1 MKALLSRV
9 LPLLAACIMSAGA
22 AHAQGT
28 PPPGLVILEQ
38 SWERGRPPSPALYED
53 PLNVAADQAR
63 LQNAQKQTIQQN
75 KIREKANV
83 EQLPVPQGTLG
94 QTAQRRPDG
103 YVYTYTAR
111 VRNDGGK
118 KIRRVVWDYLVF
130 DSVAER
136 EVGRQRFT
144 SKVGVP
150 AGATKKLQ
158 GRSTSPPSD
167 VINVSTGADG
177 APARYSERVVI
188 RQVEYEDGS
197 VWEGASN

>member
-1 MKALLSRV
+1 MT
-9 LPLLAACIMSAGA
+9 AGA
-22 AHAQGT
+22 AHAQGA

-83 EQLPVPQGTLG
+83 EQLPVPQDTLG
-94 QTAQRRPDG
+94 QTDQRTARSDG

-111 VRNDGGK
+111 VRNDGDK

-130 DSVAER
+130 DSVAGR
-136 EVGRQRFT
+136 EVGRHRFT

-150 AGATKKLQ
+150 AGRTKKLQ

-167 VINVSTGADG
+167 VINVSAGADG
-177 APARYSERVVI
+177 SPARYSERVVI